1 MFFIKNKCTFAIEI
15 IIYKNKNKSKMKKV
29 FLFAAIIA
37 STMVSCTPKSANST
51 NNEVDSTKVD
61 SVLVVD
67 SVKTDSIK

>member
-15 IIYKNKNKSKMKKV
+15 IIYKNKSKMKKV